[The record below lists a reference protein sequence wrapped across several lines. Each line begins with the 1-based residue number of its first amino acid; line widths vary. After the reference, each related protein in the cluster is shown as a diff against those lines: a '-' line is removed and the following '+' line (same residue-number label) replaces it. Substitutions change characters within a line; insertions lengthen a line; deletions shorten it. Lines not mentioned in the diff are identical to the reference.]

1 MKMSESL
8 LNTWIYLDKLNFL
21 MFTQKYLEL
30 FKISLFFAW
39 YKSLGSSRCIHSMK
53 RGGVILYKEQLV
65 SVLCEFVL
73 SVLLYFYFF
82 PGEGNHANCLLLH
95 FFFTYFFT
103 CKGSIYL
110 YFKYQGCFYWCSKT
124 LEAFLSVPEEKQ
136 VPAIFMALTVKIRE
150 AILKRILKN

>member
-1 MKMSESL
+1 M
-8 LNTWIYLDKLNFL
+8 
-21 MFTQKYLEL
+21 
-30 FKISLFFAW
+30 
-39 YKSLGSSRCIHSMK
+39 
-53 RGGVILYKEQLV
+53 V
-65 SVLCEFVL
+65 SVLSEFVL

-136 VPAIFMALTVKIRE
+136 VPAIFMALTGKIRE
-150 AILKRILKN
+150 AILKRILKNYWKKVVDNLTVELNKTNLKDEIIRHVRLMKPVRKFLLKKGKNLQGLEVWTYLDML